1 MIEDIVEKTIN
12 YSTSGINTLELTL
25 TKAEVNA
32 RFDIAY
38 NELQKNVNI
47 QGFRKGKVPLHMLKQ
62 LYGKAVEAE
71 TNVDIVNEYF
81 PKIAQEENLMLIANP
96 ILKDVQK
103 TDDSYK
109 YIIEFQTVPQ
119 FEVKDYKDLTIYE
132 PVHVVTS
139 EEVDREIDQIA
150 LEFAEYEDVTSVESH
165 DCLVNVGIEPVHEH
179 DEHEH
184 DEHEHHHHHEHQSI
198 YLRDEKYYIDFR
210 DAFLY
215 KKVGDEFT
223 YHNPERPDE
232 PEMKIIIE
240 SIQRVTP
247 PAVDDELAK
256 KYSKGQFETIDDLRK
271 DLEFKIQDYWDEKA
285 RQEMENQIM
294 DIITKNNSHIVV
306 PEPLIENALDILVD
320 NLKKQ
325 YGLKKEDKQLDPIL
339 RTNYRKT
346 AENFARWDMIRNE
359 IMKIEDIKLEDYD
372 IDDFIETNKQHL
384 PDATV
389 EQLKEIINA
398 NEQVLDKIKSKKLFD
413 LLLGYATTEEISF
426 DDYYKKRQMEAEQEN
441 APKIQAEEYDPLES
455 SESDEDVQE
464 DNEEKAE

>member
-1 MIEDIVEKTIN
+1 VEKNIN

-47 QGFRKGKVPLHMLKQ
+47 QGFRKGKVPLPMLKK

-96 ILKDVQK
+96 ILKNVEK
-103 TDDSYK
+103 IDDNYK
-109 YIIEFQTVPQ
+109 YTIEFQTVPQ
-119 FEVKDYKDLTIYE
+119 FEVKDYKDITIYE

-139 EEVDREIDQIA
+139 EEVDRELDQIA
-150 LEFAEYEDVTSVESH
+150 LEFAEYEDVDSVESL
-165 DCLVNVGIEPVHEH
+165 DCLVNVGVEPVHEH
-179 DEHEH
+179 EEHEEH
-184 DEHEHHHHHEHQSI
+184 DHDHHHHEHQSI
-198 YLRDEKYYIDFR
+198 YLRDEKYLIDFR
-210 DAFLY
+210 DLFLNR
-215 KKVGDEFT
+215 KVGDVFT
-223 YHNPERPDE
+223 YHNPERADE
-232 PEMKIIIE
+232 PEMKIVIE

-247 PAVDDELAK
+247 PAIDNELAK
-256 KYSKGQFETIDDLRK
+256 KYSKDEFDSIDDLRK

-285 RQEMENQIM
+285 RQEMENQMM

-306 PEPLIENALDILVD
+306 PEPLIENALDILVE

-372 IDDFIETNKQHL
+372 IDDFIETNKHHL
-384 PDATV
+384 PEASV
-389 EQLKEIINA
+389 EQLKEIINS

-426 DDYYKKRQMEAEQEN
+426 DDFYKKRQMEAEQEN
-441 APKIQAEEYDPLES
+441 APKIQAEEYNPLEN
-455 SESDEDVQE
+455 DEDSEEINE
-464 DNEEKAE
+464 DDADSEK